1 MLFKLIAAFV
11 LSLLVGL
18 VAHAPADK
26 LIPLLLQQELGL
38 RLYEVDGELLSGQAG
53 YVEFRDLGARNL
65 RWDVHLAQLLRL
77 RLAADVEVSLDSKDP
92 RRDNSWLTA
101 RLNKSLLSDRV
112 ELRDLEGVVPIEAMA
127 KPLRLPFL
135 PLGGNLYFRF
145 DQLAAE
151 GNRPVQASGLARLLS
166 TEWRVGRSAPLGD
179 FQASVSTDKGVI
191 GAQFSGLDNARLD
204 LDGQASLNPDGSYRA
219 QARLR
224 PKLDTPAPVANSM
237 KALGRTDRQGWY
249 SINQQGALP

>member
-1 MLFKLIAAFV
+1 MILKLIGAFV

-18 VAHAPADK
+18 VAYAPANK

-38 RLYEVDGELLSGQAG
+38 RLYEVDGALLEGQAG
-53 YVEFRDLGARNL
+53 YVEFRELGARNL
-65 RWDVHLAQLLRL
+65 RWDVQLAQLLRL
-77 RLAADVEVSLDSKDP
+77 RLSADVEVSLDSRDP
-92 RRDNSWLTA
+92 NKDNSWLTA

-127 KPLRLPFL
+127 KPLKLPFL

-145 DQLAAE
+145 DDLAAQD
-151 GNRPVQASGLARLLS
+151 NRPVLAQGEIRLLS

-179 FQASVSTDKGVI
+179 FQATVSTDKGVI
-191 GAQFSGLDNARLD
+191 VGEFGGQESAKLDIE
-204 LDGQASLNPDGSYRA
+204 GQASLNPDGSYRL

-224 PKLDTPAPVANSM
+224 PLLETPAPVANSM

-249 SINQQGALP
+249 SINRQGALP